1 MRAFIKFYTKDYLT
15 LLLSKLRFHLSK
27 KTPILVYTMAKVGS
41 LSVYSSIKKQTSI
54 PCFHLHSL
62 NLEEIENGNQ
72 ICFNLGLYPDSRNL
86 APFVVHQI
94 ITPKK
99 ACKIISLFRDPVE
112 RNISAFFDAFELYVG
127 VAADEYKGSIDEL
140 ITCYHKKLPH
150 EYSILWFEKQFKRD
164 LAINVFDYNFNKE
177 AGFQLYKK
185 DNYEILII
193 NSRVDDALKRDLV
206 AEFISEKSFVLNNVN
221 VTSKSNGNE
230 LYQRFK
236 NAIGFDQSELDAM
249 LKSQYSQHF
258 FTKKE
263 IEDCYQLWLK

>member
-1 MRAFIKFYTKDYLT
+1 MKAFIRYYTKDYLT
-15 LLLSKLRFHLSK
+15 LFLSKLRFWLSK

-41 LSVYSSIKKQTSI
+41 LSIYSSIKKQTSI

-62 NLEEIENGNQ
+62 NLEEIKNSNQ
-72 ICFNLGLYPDSRNL
+72 ICFNSGMYPDSRNL
-86 APFVVHQI
+86 APFVVTQI
-94 ITPKK
+94 IAPKK

-127 VAADEYKGSIDEL
+127 VAIDKYTGSIDEL
-140 ITCYHKKLPH
+140 IACYRKKLPH
-150 EYSILWFEKQFKRD
+150 NYSILWFEKQFKRD
-164 LAINVFDYNFNKE
+164 LAINVFDFDFNKE

-193 NSRVDDALKRDLV
+193 NSRVDDALKRDLI

-236 NAIGFDQSELDAM
+236 NAIRFNQSELDAM
-249 LKSQYSQHF
+249 LNAPYSQHF